1 MGLPQVLPDILY
13 RPAMWRFWSRLRG
26 RDWIEQQWEAA
37 RLEAA
42 DAGKRGAL
50 LVLDEIQKIPSWSE
64 TVKRAR
70 LESEA
75 ASLQYGCELFYWRDR
90 GVEVDF
96 IVRSGHAVTAI
107 EIKSGR
113 TPNARSGLMAFGVV
127 TIAM

>member
-1 MGLPQVLPDILY
+1 
-13 RPAMWRFWSRLRG
+13 MWRFSSRLRG
-26 RDWIEQQWEAA
+26 RDWIEQQLEAA
-37 RLEAA
+37 RLEAT